1 MDPEVWLI
9 PVISLVLFG
18 FAQGDS
24 EKQGLTDLQT
34 QNLLFLP
41 LCKC

>member
-24 EKQGLTDLQT
+24 EKKRLTDLQT

-41 LCKC
+41 L